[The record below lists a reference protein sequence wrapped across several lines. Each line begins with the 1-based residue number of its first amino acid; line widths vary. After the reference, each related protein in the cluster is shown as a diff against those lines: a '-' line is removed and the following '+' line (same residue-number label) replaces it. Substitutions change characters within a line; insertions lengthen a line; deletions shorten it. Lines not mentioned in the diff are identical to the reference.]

1 MKIIKDLGSK
11 LNQQGDIN
19 NALDIER
26 ESEES
31 TLMKYPLLE
40 NQLSKA
46 SCALDYLKW
55 SEVTQSCPTLCN
67 PMDCSLPGS
76 IHGIFQARILEWV
89 AITFSRGSSRPRDRI
104 RVSHIA
110 GRRFTIWATREAIWS
125 FVQNQIFSFQFIWIF
140 LYFEKICKLF

>member
-46 SCALDYLKW
+46 SCALDYLK
-55 SEVTQSCPTLCN
+55 
-67 PMDCSLPGS
+67 
-76 IHGIFQARILEWV
+76 
-89 AITFSRGSSRPRDRI
+89 
-104 RVSHIA
+104 
-110 GRRFTIWATREAIWS
+110 
-125 FVQNQIFSFQFIWIF
+125 
-140 LYFEKICKLF
+140 